1 MMNLSL
7 YHESVFSR
15 YKSNSQIARV
25 LSEGWCSDEMYC
37 PSCLNEKIVKYD
49 NNRKVSDFFCDNC
62 KNEFQLKSSSKKLG
76 RKIVDGEYNTM
87 IQFIDADKTPN
98 FFLMHYSKDEWVVK
112 NMFLIPRFFISS
124 SIIEK
129 RNPLKA
135 SARRAGWIGCNLLL
149 KQIPEEGRITIIK
162 NEKIIEKSKVNKK
175 WDKMTFL
182 NNMRPQLRGW
192 TSDVLKCTEDLG
204 KEEFTLKDV
213 YQKKDYLSELHP
225 DNRHIE
231 AKIRQQLQILRDNGL
246 LEFISKGRYKLKQAV
261 S

>member
-7 YHESVFSR
+7 YQESVFSR

-37 PSCLNEKIVKYD
+37 PVCLNENIVKYD

-87 IQFIDADKTPN
+87 IQFIDSDKTPN

-112 NMFLIPRFFISS
+112 NMFLIPRFFISA

-135 SARRAGWIGCNLLL
+135 TARRAGWTGCNILL
-149 KQIPEEGRITIIK
+149 KQIPEEGRIGTPPK
-162 NEKIIEKSKVNKK
+162 
-175 WDKMTFL
+175 
-182 NNMRPQLRGW
+182 
-192 TSDVLKCTEDLG
+192 
-204 KEEFTLKDV
+204 
-213 YQKKDYLSELHP
+213 
-225 DNRHIE
+225 
-231 AKIRQQLQILRDNGL
+231 
-246 LEFISKGRYKLKQAV
+246 
-261 S
+261 